1 MTYDSASVMSA
12 FVDERSISFPM
23 LRDIDGKHVDAWGI
37 RNDDYGLG
45 TFGYGITHPGVVW
58 ISADGLIL
66 AKWALKGYK
75 DRADWNEVLDEVAA
89 AIER

>member
-1 MTYDSASVMSA
+1 MTYDSASVISA
-12 FVDERSISFPM
+12 FVDEQSISFPM

-45 TFGYGITHPGVVW
+45 TFGYGISHPGVVW